1 MAAIDLEFVLSNIF
15 PKTRKD
21 LIAFPSI
28 LDNLLSE
35 NNKES
40 SRYNYQLGELTG
52 YLKAALQTLLENR
65 QGDRKQIVDW
75 QNELDKESNIENVVQ
90 VIQEMKN
97 HSNLLK

>member
-1 MAAIDLEFVLSNIF
+1 MTAIDLEFVLSNIF

-28 LDNLLSE
+28 LDYLLSE

-40 SRYNYQLGELTG
+40 SSYNYQLGELTG
-52 YLKAALQTLLENR
+52 YLKAVLQTLLENR
-65 QGDRKQIVDW
+65 QGDRKQIVEW

>member
-1 MAAIDLEFVLSNIF
+1 MTAIDLEFVLSNIF

-21 LIAFPSI
+21 LIAFPSM
-28 LDNLLSE
+28 LDYLLSE

-65 QGDRKQIVDW
+65 QGDRKQIVEW
-75 QNELDKESNIENVVQ
+75 QNVLDKESNIENVVQ